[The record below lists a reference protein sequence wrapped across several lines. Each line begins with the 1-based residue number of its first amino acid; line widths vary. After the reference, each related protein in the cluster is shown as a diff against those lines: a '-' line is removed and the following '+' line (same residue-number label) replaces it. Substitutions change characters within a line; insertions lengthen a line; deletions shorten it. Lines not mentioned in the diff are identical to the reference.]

1 MRINLNKNFGLKA
14 LKHEINNLFFKIET
28 ASELLSENELSNKE
42 RQEASRILKSN
53 LKLLKVLIENLIV
66 LETLDKKE
74 KIDLYDFFGKTVS
87 KRYID
92 GYPNAL
98 ERALENLKFFDV
110 DFSMENNVLKISKIP
125 EDKISG
131 YLLYLTEYFFKLNCI
146 KMIQKENDD

>member
-1 MRINLNKNFGLKA
+1 MDKNFRLNA

-42 RQEASRILKSN
+42 RQEAFRILKSN
-53 LKLLKVLIENLIV
+53 IELLKVLIDNLIV
-66 LETLDKKE
+66 LETLNKKE
-74 KIDLYDFFGKTVS
+74 KIDLYDFFEKTVS
-87 KRYID
+87 KRYIN

-98 ERALENLKFFDV
+98 KRALENLKFLGV
-110 DFSMENNVLKISKIP
+110 DFYMENDVLQINRIP

-146 KMIQKENDD
+146 KMIQKESDD